1 LRQAIEKGKR
11 EGNERAALEREKR
24 TRLEYEVRLLRERKS
39 DQSKKESYFKGFY
52 DEERI
57 QAVID
62 DMLQK
67 EDSLRTQIAEQEE
80 ATRQAVQEWEQEL
93 QESTKLTAR

>member
-1 LRQAIEKGKR
+1 M
-11 EGNERAALEREKR
+11 
-24 TRLEYEVRLLRERKS
+24 RLLRERKS
-39 DQSKKESYFKGFY
+39 DQTKKEGYFKGFY

-57 QAVID
+57 QSVIN

-80 ATRQAVQEWEQEL
+80 ATREAVMEW
-93 QESTKLTAR
+93 

>member
-1 LRQAIEKGKR
+1 M
-11 EGNERAALEREKR
+11 
-24 TRLEYEVRLLRERKS
+24 RLEYEVRLLRERKG
-39 DQSKKESYFKGFY
+39 DQAKREGYFRGFY

-67 EDSLRTQIAEQEE
+67 EDSLRTQIAHLEE
-80 ATRQAVQEWEQEL
+80 SSRQA
-93 QESTKLTAR
+93 